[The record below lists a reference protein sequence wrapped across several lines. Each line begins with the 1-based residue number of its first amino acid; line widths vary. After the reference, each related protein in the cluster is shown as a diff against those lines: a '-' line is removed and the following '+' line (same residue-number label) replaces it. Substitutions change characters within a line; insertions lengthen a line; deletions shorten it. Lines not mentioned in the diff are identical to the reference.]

1 MILGFTTSV
10 GLEEMSIELI
20 HQKFMAKL
28 QLVATCK
35 NRVDKDVCQRSSTC
49 NSNLSQDF
57 FLWQEKRGSS
67 SENQSNSQACHDIH
81 EVKIYTIYTMIYSR

>member
-35 NRVDKDVCQRSSTC
+35 NRVDKDVCQRCLPKMSAK
-49 NSNLSQDF
+49 D
-57 FLWQEKRGSS
+57 QECKMITTV
-67 SENQSNSQACHDIH
+67 QAIERVFDG
-81 EVKIYTIYTMIYSR
+81 VM